1 MLGSARY
8 WNQDVDVSLHLTGTL
23 TADFGS
29 WQVVGTYGLDINSL
43 GKPLHTVAGY
53 RALAV
58 DYSEKGR
65 YGRNGLDIVQHGPVM
80 GVTLNW

>member
-1 MLGSARY
+1 M
-8 WNQDVDVSLHLTGTL
+8 
-23 TADFGS
+23 
-29 WQVVGTYGLDINSL
+29 VGTYGFDINCL
-43 GKPLHTVAGY
+43 GKPLHTVVGY

-65 YGRNGLDIVQHGPVM
+65 HGKNGLDIVQHGPVM